1 MGSYKIACIPGDGIG
16 KEVIPEGMKVIDAAG
31 EKYGFKVA
39 WTRFP
44 FGSDHYLKTG
54 EILSDASVKELGKF
68 DSIFLGALGD
78 PRVKPGILEGGV
90 LLKLRFAFDQYINLR
105 PVKLLPS
112 IKSPVAGKGPA
123 DIDFDVVRE
132 NTEDFY
138 VGIGG
143 RSKKGKSSAK
153 LEVVR
158 ELYKTKFGLDIDT
171 DADEI
176 AYQIGMI
183 SREGAER
190 VIKYAFELCKSK
202 GRKRVTSVDKANVLT
217 NIYGLWRE
225 VVEKVAKNYP
235 KIEYE
240 FNYVD
245 AVTMYFLTKPEW
257 FDVVVAPNMF
267 GDIITDLG
275 ACVQGGIGLAASG
288 NINPKGVS
296 MFEPVHG
303 SAPDIAGKNIANPT
317 ATILAGALMVQQL
330 GEKKA
335 ADAIV
340 KATEAVLSEG
350 RVRTG
355 DLGGKAT
362 CSDMGGAIAAKLLE

>member
-1 MGSYKIACIPGDGIG
+1 MASYKIASIPGDGIG
-16 KEVIPEGMKVIDAAG
+16 KEVVPEGMRVIDAAG
-31 EKYGFKVA
+31 EKYGFKVS
-39 WTRFP
+39 WTNFP

-78 PRVKPGILEGGV
+78 PRVKPGVLEGGV

-112 IKSPVAGKGPA
+112 IKSPVVGKGPK

-143 RSKKGKSSAK
+143 KAKKGKSSAK

-183 SREGAER
+183 SRAGTER

-202 GRKRVTSVDKANVLT
+202 GGKRVTSVDKANVLT

-225 VVEKVAKNYP
+225 VAERVAKSYP
-235 KIEYE
+235 SIELE
-240 FNYVD
+240 HNYVD
-245 AVTMYFLTKPEW
+245 AITMYFLTKPEW
-257 FDVVVAPNMF
+257 FNVIVTPNMF
-267 GDIITDLG
+267 GDIVTDLG
-275 ACVQGGIGLAASG
+275 AAVQGGIGLAASG

-303 SAPDIAGKNIANPT
+303 SAPDIAGKNIANPV
-317 ATILAGALMVQQL
+317 ATILAGALMLQTL

-335 ADAIV
+335 ADGIV
-340 KATEAVLSEG
+340 SAVGKVLAEG

-355 DLGGKAT
+355 DLGGKSKCT
-362 CSDMGGAIAAKLLE
+362 EVGAAVIAKLQ

>member
-1 MGSYKIACIPGDGIG
+1 MTTYKIASIPGDGVG
-16 KEVIPEGMKVIDAAG
+16 KEVVPVGMKVIDAAAD
-31 EKYGFKVA
+31 KYGFKVSWA
-39 WTRFP
+39 KFP

-54 EILSDASVKELGKF
+54 EVLSDSSVKELGKY

-78 PRVKPGILEGGV
+78 PRVKPGVLEGGV

-143 RSKKGKSSAK
+143 RAKKGKSNAK

-158 ELYKTKFGLDIDT
+158 ELYKTKFGLDIET

-183 SREGAER
+183 SRAGAER

-202 GRKRVTSVDKANVLT
+202 GKKRVTSVDKANVLT
-217 NIYGLWRE
+217 DIYGLWRE
-225 VVEKVAKNYP
+225 VCEKTAKGYP
-235 KIEYE
+235 NITLEY
-240 FNYVD
+240 NYVD
-245 AVTMYFLTKPEW
+245 AITMYFLTKPEW

-275 ACVQGGIGLAASG
+275 AAVQGGIGLAASG
-288 NINPKGVS
+288 NINPEGVS

-303 SAPDIAGKNIANPT
+303 SAPDIAGRNIANPV
-317 ATILAGALMVQQL
+317 ATILAGALMMQEL

-335 ADAIV
+335 ADSIV
-340 KATEAVLSEG
+340 KATEAVLAEG
-350 RVRTG
+350 KVRTG
-355 DLGGKAT
+355 DLGGKSKTTEVGDAV
-362 CSDMGGAIAAKLLE
+362 IAKLR

>member
-1 MGSYKIACIPGDGIG
+1 MATYKIASIPGDGIG
-16 KEVIPEGMKVIDAAG
+16 KEVIPEGMRVIDAAG
-31 EKYGFKVA
+31 DKFGFKVN
-39 WTRFP
+39 WTKFP

-54 EILSDASVKELGKF
+54 EILNDASVKELGKY

-78 PRVKPGILEGGV
+78 PRVKPGVLEGGV

-112 IKSPVAGKGPA
+112 IKSPVANKGPA

-143 RSKKGKSSAK
+143 RAKKGKSSAK
-153 LEVVR
+153 LEVMR
-158 ELYKTKFGLDIDT
+158 ELYKTKFGLDVDT

-183 SREGAER
+183 SRAGTER
-190 VIKYAFELCKSK
+190 VVKYAFELCKSK
-202 GRKRVTSVDKANVLT
+202 GKKRVTSVDKANVLT
-217 NIYGLWRE
+217 SIYGLWRE
-225 VVEKVAKNYP
+225 VAEKVAKGYSG
-235 KIEYE
+235 IELE
-240 FNYVD
+240 HNYVD
-245 AVTMYFLTKPEW
+245 AITMYFLTKPEW

-275 ACVQGGIGLAASG
+275 AAVQGGIGLAASG

-317 ATILAGALMVQQL
+317 ATILAGALMVQTL

-340 KATEAVLSEG
+340 RATEAVLADG
-350 RVRTG
+350 KVRTG
-355 DLGGKAT
+355 DLGGKSKCTEVGDAV
-362 CSDMGGAIAAKLLE
+362 IAKLG

>member
-1 MGSYKIACIPGDGIG
+1 MTYRIALIPGDGIG
-16 KEVIPEGMKVIDAAG
+16 KEVVAEGKKVIEAAADASNFGVEWAN
-31 EKYGFKVA
+31 
-39 WTRFP
+39 FP
-44 FGSDHYLKTG
+44 FGSDHYLHTG
-54 EILSDASVKELGKF
+54 EVLSDDSVKQIGKNEA
-68 DSIFLGALGD
+68 IYLGALGD
-78 PRVKPGILEGGV
+78 PRVKPGVLEKGV
-90 LLKLRFAFDQYINLR
+90 LLKLRFAFDQYVNLR

-112 IKSPVAGKGPA
+112 IKSPVAGKGPK

-143 RSKKGKSSAK
+143 RAKKGESKEE

-158 ELYKTKFGLDIDT
+158 EIYTTKFDVDVET

-183 SREGAER
+183 SKEGSER

-202 GRKRVTSVDKANVLT
+202 GKKRVTAVDKANVLT
-217 NIYGLWRE
+217 DIYGFWRE
-225 VVEKVAKNYP
+225 VVERVSKDYP
-235 KIEYE
+235 RIEYE

-245 AVTMYFLTKPEW
+245 AITMYFLTKPEW
-257 FDVVVAPNMF
+257 FDVVVSPNMF

-275 ACVQGGIGLAASG
+275 ATVQGGIGLAASG

-303 SAPDIAGKNIANPT
+303 SAPDIAGKGVANPV
-317 ATILAGALMVQQL
+317 ATILAGALMVEQL

-335 ADAIV
+335 AEDIV
-340 KATEAVLSEG
+340 KAVEDVLAEG
-350 RVRTG
+350 KVRTG
-355 DLGGKAT
+355 DLGGKAS
-362 CSDMGGAIAAKLLE
+362 CSQMGDAIAKKLV

>member
-1 MGSYKIACIPGDGIG
+1 MTSYKIASIPGDGIG
-16 KEVIPEGMKVIDAAG
+16 KEVVPVGMKVIDAAAD
-31 EKYGFKVA
+31 KYGFKVSWA
-39 WTRFP
+39 KFP
-44 FGSDHYLKTG
+44 FGSDYYLKTG
-54 EILSDASVKELGKF
+54 EVLNDASVKELGKY

-78 PRVKPGILEGGV
+78 PRVKPGVLESGV

-143 RSKKGKSSAK
+143 RAKKGNSSAK

-158 ELYKTKFGLDIDT
+158 ELYKTKFGLDIET

-183 SREGAER
+183 SRAGAER

-202 GRKRVTSVDKANVLT
+202 GKKRVTSVDKANVLT
-217 NIYGLWRE
+217 DIYGLWRE
-225 VVEKVAKNYP
+225 VCEKVAKGYP
-235 KIEYE
+235 NITLEY
-240 FNYVD
+240 NYVD
-245 AVTMYFLTKPEW
+245 AITMYFLTKPEW

-275 ACVQGGIGLAASG
+275 AAVQGGIGLAASG

-303 SAPDIAGKNIANPT
+303 SAPDIAGRNIANPV
-317 ATILAGALMVQQL
+317 ATILAGALMMQQL

-340 KATEAVLSEG
+340 RATEAVLAEG
-350 RVRTG
+350 KIRTG
-355 DLGGKAT
+355 DLGGKSKTTEVGDAV
-362 CSDMGGAIAAKLLE
+362 IAKLR